1 MELEQSVKFIRMSTG
16 EDLVSEVVE
25 VKEDKEHNYYVLVNP
40 LKILYMSGTTNPNVV
55 SITLMQWVF
64 HKVCDRQEFTIY
76 PNDVITMADANE
88 SLIEYYHDSI
98 EHFEKLKEKN
108 RAKVEE
114 KEAEK
119 EASLEEIMES
129 LNDYFKVASKRTLH

>member
-25 VKEDKEHNYYVLVNP
+25 VKEEDNNYYILVNP

-64 HKVCDRQEFTIY
+64 HKVCENQEFTIY
-76 PNDVITMADANE
+76 PNDVITMANAND
-88 SLIEYYHDSI
+88 SLVEYYNDSI
-98 EHFEKLKEKN
+98 EHFEKMKEKN
-108 RAKVEE
+108 KARAEAEE
-114 KEAEK
+114 KEAN
-119 EASLEEIMES
+119 LDEIIES
-129 LNDYFKVASKRTLH
+129 INDYFKVGTKRTLH